1 MARVPQAGVVGMS
14 SNVNNKH
21 LFFELLR
28 DAFGNGT
35 FVKATLSK
43 VALSP
48 RWKRVALGSFTDT
61 RGQALISFDFSDGVQ
76 TERKNLSPE
85 EALTSLAALIPE
97 QFKAANVRLT
107 NEELLFELTD
117 RGTFRL
123 KRRASEQ
130 VTLAPATHNRE
141 KSYLVPSSAPFLKA
155 LGITTS
161 EGEVRRDMYDKF
173 RQINK
178 FIEIIENL
186 VDLPKDGVSADEFA
200 VIDFGSGKH
209 YLTFALQH
217 YLSTKCEKL
226 AITAVEQRPNLVSLG
241 RHVATSLGV
250 NNIDFIEGT
259 IAESP
264 LTSPTLVVALHA
276 CDTATDDALARAI
289 THKARYICVAPCCH
303 KYVRKNIQGSESL
316 LAPMLRHGILEE
328 RFAESLTDTLR
339 VLALEAAGYEAKLF
353 EFISPEHTAKNTMI
367 TAALRG
373 KQNSASLAAIQ
384 RLMDEFGL
392 RDFYLDAQ
400 IELAGSSA

>member
-1 MARVPQAGVVGMS
+1 MVRVPQAGLVGMS

-48 RWKRVALGSFTDT
+48 RWKRVALGAFTDSK
-61 RGQALISFDFSDGVQ
+61 GQVLISFDFSDGVQ

-85 EALTSLAALIPE
+85 EAWESLASLIPD

-123 KRRASEQ
+123 KRRACEQ
-130 VTLAPATHNRE
+130 VAKAPTTHNRE
-141 KSYLVPSSAPFLKA
+141 KSYLVPSSAPFLHA

-161 EGEVRRDMYDKF
+161 EAEVRRDMYDKF

-178 FIEIIENL
+178 FIEIIESL
-186 VDLPKDGVSADEFA
+186 VELPKDATSAEDIT
-200 VIDFGSGKH
+200 VTDFGSGKH

-217 YLSTKCEKL
+217 YLSTRCEKL
-226 AITAVEQRPNLVSLG
+226 TISAVEQRPNLVSLG
-241 RHVATSLGV
+241 RHVAASLEV
-250 NNIDFIEGT
+250 NNIEFIEGT
-259 IAESP
+259 IAEST

-276 CDTATDDALARAI
+276 CDTATDDALAKAI
-289 THKARYICVAPCCH
+289 EHKARYICVAPCCH
-303 KYVRKNIQGSESL
+303 KYVRKNMRGSENL

-339 VLALEAAGYEAKLF
+339 VLALEAAGYDAKLF

-367 TAALRG
+367 TASFSG
-373 KQNSASLAAIQ
+373 KKNPESLAALT
-384 RLMDEFGL
+384 RLKADFGL
-392 RDFYLDAQ
+392 KDFYLDSL
-400 IELAGSSA
+400 ITLKP

>member
-1 MARVPQAGVVGMS
+1 MVRVPQAGLVGMS

-48 RWKRVALGSFTDT
+48 RWKRVALGAFTDSK
-61 RGQALISFDFSDGVQ
+61 GQALISFDFSDGVQ

-85 EALTSLAALIPE
+85 EALESLASLIPD

-123 KRRASEQ
+123 KRRACEQ
-130 VTLAPATHNRE
+130 VAEAPTTHNRE
-141 KSYLVPSSAPFLKA
+141 KSYLVPSSAPFLQA

-161 EGEVRRDMYDKF
+161 EGQVRRDMYDKF

-178 FIEIIENL
+178 FIEIIESL
-186 VDLPKDGVSADEFA
+186 VDLPKDGKAAEEFT
-200 VIDFGSGKH
+200 VTDFGSGKH

-217 YLSTKCEKL
+217 YLSTKCEEL
-226 AITAVEQRPNLVSLG
+226 TITAVEQRANLVTLG
-241 RHVATSLGV
+241 RHVAASLEV
-250 NNIDFIEGT
+250 NNIEFIEGT
-259 IAESP
+259 IAESTV
-264 LTSPTLVVALHA
+264 TSSTLVVALHA

-289 THKARYICVAPCCH
+289 THKAHYICVAPCCH
-303 KYVRKNIQGSESL
+303 KYVRKHLNGSESI

-339 VLALEAAGYEAKLF
+339 VLALEAAGYDAKLF

-367 TAALRG
+367 TASFSG
-373 KQNSASLAAIQ
+373 KKNLESLAALA
-384 RLMDEFGL
+384 RLKADFRL
-392 RDFYLDAQ
+392 KDFYLDSL
-400 IELAGSSA
+400 INLKP

>member
-48 RWKRVALGSFTDT
+48 RWKRVALGMFTDS

-123 KRRASEQ
+123 KRRACEQ
-130 VTLAPATHNRE
+130 VAKAPTTHNRE
-141 KSYLVPSSAPFLKA
+141 KSYLVPSSAPFLQA

-186 VDLPKDGVSADEFA
+186 VDPPKEGKSADEFP

-259 IAESP
+259 IAEAP

-289 THKARYICVAPCCH
+289 THKAHYICVAPCCH
-303 KYVRKNIQGSESL
+303 KYVRKHLNGSESL

-339 VLALEAAGYEAKLF
+339 VLALEAAGYDAKLF

-367 TAALRG
+367 TASFSG
-373 KQNSASLAAIQ
+373 KENRESLAALT
-384 RLMDEFGL
+384 RLKADFGL
-392 RDFYLDAQ
+392 KDFHLDSL
-400 IELAGSSA
+400 INLKP